1 MTVTVLIKR
10 VQDPQIIEF
19 VDDSCEALGDPE
31 SINEIPLTKM
41 KM

>member
-10 VQDPQIIEF
+10 VQDPLMPHNYHPQIQLF
-19 VDDSCEALGDPE
+19 GDPE